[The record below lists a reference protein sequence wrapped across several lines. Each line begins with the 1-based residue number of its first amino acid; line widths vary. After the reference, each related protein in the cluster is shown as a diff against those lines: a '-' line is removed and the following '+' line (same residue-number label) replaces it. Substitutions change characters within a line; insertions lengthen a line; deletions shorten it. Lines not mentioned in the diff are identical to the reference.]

1 MVWIVSS
8 ITQNT
13 TQVQQEKAA
22 ILYKLRKTKKIELV
36 K

>member
-1 MVWIVSS
+1 MVGIVSS

-13 TQVQQEKAA
+13 IQVQHEKVA